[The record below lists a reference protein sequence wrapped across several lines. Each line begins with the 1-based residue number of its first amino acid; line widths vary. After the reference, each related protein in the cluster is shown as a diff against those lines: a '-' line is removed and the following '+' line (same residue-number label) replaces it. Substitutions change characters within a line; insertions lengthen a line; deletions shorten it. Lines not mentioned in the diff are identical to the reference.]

1 MNHYK
6 LTLQYSMII
15 FSYISLTLNNFGT
28 FDKIKNLLHFELI
41 QIFFTRSV
49 KMFLLNVALG

>member
-28 FDKIKNLLHFELI
+28 FDKIKNLHFELI
-41 QIFFTRSV
+41 EIFFTRSV

>member
-1 MNHYK
+1 MNRYK

-28 FDKIKNLLHFELI
+28 FDKIKNLYFE
-41 QIFFTRSV
+41 
-49 KMFLLNVALG
+49 